1 MNPCLPSQRPYGTQR
16 RGAGLTATAMG
27 MGQAA
32 GVAAALAA
40 RGDASIR
47 GVSVAELH
55 DRLVTQGAIL
65 SLADPAVV

>member
-1 MNPCLPSQRPYGTQR
+1 
-16 RGAGLTATAMG
+16 MG

-40 RGDASIR
+40 RSDASVR
-47 GVSVAELH
+47 GVSVPELQ